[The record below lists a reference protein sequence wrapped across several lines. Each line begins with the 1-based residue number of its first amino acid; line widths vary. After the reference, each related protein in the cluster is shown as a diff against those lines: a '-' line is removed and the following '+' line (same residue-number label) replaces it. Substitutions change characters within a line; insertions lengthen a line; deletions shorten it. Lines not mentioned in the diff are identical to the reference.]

1 MPFQFSESGSDSFA
15 FTADQTHHVDM
26 TKVLT
31 LTAPTRIEAF
41 TSAQFAGVQFWAV
54 DAANAQA
61 LNAGLP
67 FSGVALSNNGQFG
80 LVGLTLPAGT
90 WYFGGLDTAAI
101 PAGGSVGAFVD
112 ASAVSVPGGATL
124 AANVPMAVYGNP
136 GSWRAVGFDVSGAP
150 QTFLETE
157 AVGGKFVVM
166 TDAQYQSFAATYAH
180 GYNGGDLTF
189 VAPTDPAG
197 FAAGDQGAIDL
208 TAGRYDL
215 VWINDTNGWS
225 GGAANLSAFTG
236 GAGPTGNAG
245 ANNLGAVVAKDLSS
259 PGADD
264 LLANPNN
271 AEIHAG
277 TGNDT
282 IAGATAPDYLRGD
295 EGDDSISGGA
305 GFDDSNGNMGNDTIH
320 GNGGDDW
327 SVGGKDNDLLF
338 GDDGGDV
345 VWGNL
350 GNDTCDGGNGD
361 DQCRGGQGD
370 DSVSG
375 GAGNDYVSGDRGADT
390 ITGGAGADLFH
401 TFSGA
406 GLDKVLDFHLAEGD
420 RVMVDPGTVYTV
432 NQVGS
437 DTVIDMGHG
446 DQMILVGVQVSTL
459 TPGWIF
465 GA

>member
-1 MPFQFSESGSDSFA
+1 MPFQFSESGSDSFV
-15 FTADQTHHVDM
+15 FTSDQTHHVDM
-26 TKVLT
+26 AKSLT
-31 LTAPTRIEAF
+31 LAAPSMVEVF
-41 TSAQFAGVQFWAV
+41 TSAQFAGIQLWAV

-61 LNAGLP
+61 LNAGMP

-80 LVGLTLPAGT
+80 LVGLNLPAGT

-112 ASAVSVPGGATL
+112 ASVVSSSDATL
-124 AANVPMAVYGNP
+124 AGNVPMAVYGNP

-166 TDAQYQSFAATYAH
+166 TDAQFQTFQATYAH

-189 VAPTDPAG
+189 AAPAGAAG
-197 FAAGDQGAIDL
+197 FAAGDQGPIDL

-215 VWINDTNGWS
+215 VWINDTNAWS
-225 GGAANLSAFTG
+225 GGAANLSAFS
-236 GAGPTGNAG
+236 GAAGATGNA
-245 ANNLGAVVAKDLSS
+245 AVNNLGGAVAKDLSS

-264 LLANPNN
+264 LVANPHN

-277 TGNDT
+277 LGNDT
-282 IAGATAPDYLRGD
+282 ITGSTGQDYLRGD

-327 SVGGKDNDLLF
+327 SVGGKDSDLLF
-338 GDDGGDV
+338 GDDGNDV

-375 GAGNDYVSGDRGADT
+375 GAGNDFISGDRGNDT
-390 ITGGAGADLFH
+390 ETGGAGADNFH

-406 GLDKVLDFHLAEGD
+406 GIDRVLDFHLSEGD
-420 RVMVDPGTVYTV
+420 RVMLDPGTVFSV

-437 DTVIDMGHG
+437 DTVVDMGNG
-446 DQMILVGVQVSTL
+446 DQMILVGVQMSTL

>member
-1 MPFQFSESGSDSFA
+1 MPFQFSESGSDSFV
-15 FTADQTHHVDM
+15 FTAPHSQHVDL
-26 TKVLT
+26 TKALT
-31 LTAPTRIEAF
+31 LTATSMVEVF
-41 TSAQFAGVQFWAV
+41 TSAQFAGVHLWAV

-61 LNAGLP
+61 MNAGAA
-67 FSGVALSNNGQFG
+67 FNGIDLSSNGQFG

-90 WYFGGLDTAAI
+90 WYFGGSNTAAI
-101 PAGGSVGAFVD
+101 PTGASVGAFVD
-112 ASAVSVPGGATL
+112 ASVVSSPGVPL

-166 TDAQYQSFAATYAH
+166 TDAQYQTFAATYAH

-189 VAPTDPAG
+189 VAPAGVAG
-197 FAAGDQGAIDL
+197 FAAGDQGPVDL

-215 VWINDTNGWS
+215 VWINDTNAWS
-225 GGAANLSAFTG
+225 GGAANLSVFSGGTG
-236 GAGPTGNAG
+236 PVGNAG
-245 ANNLGAVVAKDLSS
+245 VNNLGGAVAKDL
-259 PGADD
+259 PTAGADD
-264 LLANPNN
+264 LLANPNY

-277 TGNDT
+277 LGNDT
-282 IAGATAPDYLRGD
+282 ITGATVQDYLRGD

-305 GFDDSNGNMGNDTIH
+305 AFDDSNGNMGNDTIH
-320 GNGGDDW
+320 GNGGDDY
-327 SVGGKDNDLLF
+327 SVGGKDSDLLF
-338 GDDGGDV
+338 GDDGNDI

-375 GAGNDYVSGDRGADT
+375 GAGNDFVSGDRGADT
-390 ITGGAGADLFH
+390 VSGGAGADLFH

-406 GLDKVLDFHLAEGD
+406 GLDKVLDFHLSEGD
-420 RVMVDPGTVYTV
+420 RVMLDPGTVFSVT
-432 NQVGS
+432 QVGS
-437 DTVIDMGHG
+437 DTVVDMGNG
-446 DQMILVGVQVSTL
+446 DQMILVGVQMSTL